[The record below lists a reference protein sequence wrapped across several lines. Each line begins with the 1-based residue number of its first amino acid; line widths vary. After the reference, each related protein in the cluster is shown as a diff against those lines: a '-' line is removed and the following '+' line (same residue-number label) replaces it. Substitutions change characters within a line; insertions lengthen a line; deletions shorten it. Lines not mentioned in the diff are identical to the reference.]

1 MPDSTRVFGTL
12 RGGMPFLSF
21 GSGPPLVVLPGISA
35 NHAAPAGGERRALTQ
50 PLLPFAQARRVWWVN
65 RRPSLALDATMA
77 ELARDYAEA
86 LRSRFDGP
94 VDVLAFSTG
103 GSVALQ
109 LAVDHPDVVKRLVIV
124 SAAYRLGPHGAP
136 VQLRV
141 AEELRAERP
150 RRAAA
155 EMFGLLGATA
165 GTGRIF
171 AALGWLIGPAFF
183 RTSTSDLLATIHAED
198 GFDLRGRLGWITAP
212 TLVIGG
218 DRDAYYSPE
227 LFTETAALIPSGQ
240 LILYPGR
247 GHLGTQTAPGFVQEV
262 LGFLGDSPVAGTS
275 STPRAHRRRA

>member
-12 RGGMPFLSF
+12 SGGMPFLRF

-35 NHAAPAGGERRALTQ
+35 NHASPIGGERRALTQ
-50 PLLPFAQARRVWWVN
+50 PLLPFARTRRIWWVN

-86 LRSRFDGP
+86 LRLRFDGP

-109 LAVDHPDVVKRLVIV
+109 LAADHPDVVKRLVIV
-124 SAAYRLGPHGAP
+124 SAAYRLGPRGAP

-141 AEELRAERP
+141 AEELRAENP

-165 GTGRIF
+165 GYRRIF

-183 RTSTSDLLATIHAED
+183 RTSTSDLFATIHAED
-198 GFDLRGRLGWITAP
+198 GFDLRARLGQITAP

-218 DRDAYYSPE
+218 DRDAFYSPE
-227 LFTETAALIPSGQ
+227 LFTETAALIPNGR
-240 LILYPGR
+240 LVLYPGR

-262 LGFLGDSPVAGTS
+262 LGFLGGVPAVGAP
-275 STPRAHRRRA
+275 STVRTRRRRA

>member
-1 MPDSTRVFGTL
+1 MPDNTRVFGTMP
-12 RGGMPFLSF
+12 GGMPFLRF

-35 NHAAPAGGERRALTQ
+35 NHASPVGAERRALAQ
-50 PLLPFAQARRVWWVN
+50 PLMPFARARRVWWVN
-65 RRPSLALDATMA
+65 RRPGLALDATMA
-77 ELARDYAEA
+77 GLARDYAEA
-86 LRSRFDGP
+86 LRGRFDGP

-109 LAVDHPDVVKRLVIV
+109 LAADHPDVVRRLVIV
-124 SAAYRLGPHGAP
+124 SAAHRLGLQGAP

-155 EMFGLLGATA
+155 GMFGLLGATA
-165 GTGRIF
+165 SSRRF
-171 AALGWLIGPAFF
+171 LAALGWLIGPAFF

-198 GFDLRGRLGWITAP
+198 GFDLRARLHEITAP

-218 DRDAYYSPE
+218 DRDVYYSPE
-227 LFTETAALIPSGQ
+227 LFSETAALIPRGR

-247 GHLGTQTAPGFVQEV
+247 GHLGAQKVPGFVEEV
-262 LGFLGDSPVAGTS
+262 LGFLDDRPSKGAPPVAGRTCC
-275 STPRAHRRRA
+275 RA